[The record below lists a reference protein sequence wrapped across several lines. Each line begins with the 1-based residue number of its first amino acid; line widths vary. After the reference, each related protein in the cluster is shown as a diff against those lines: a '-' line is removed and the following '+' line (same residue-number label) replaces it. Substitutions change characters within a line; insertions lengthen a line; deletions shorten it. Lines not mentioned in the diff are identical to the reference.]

1 MQQLLSAGIDW
12 MREFP
17 ALVGPFI
24 GWLKEWQFLVGSLI
38 AIFAAGLAVNAIN
51 RHIREQ
57 RAELDAWRLR
67 RVRASRAGMPE
78 DLHAICAYARR
89 SADLGREAAQIISAD
104 EEGRQRMR
112 QTKLRCPSL
121 PLYVL
126 SNLKA
131 LVENLDN
138 NLGEQV
144 ADLVKCYYTQHAR
157 LVGALENLNRSSV
170 STITVSKAIN
180 LNPVF
185 KDTLELYLRTKGMMQ
200 FARGKTENIADV
212 FDTSEVLSALK
223 ALNMDPVL
231 SPEAR
236 EYCLRFLS
244 NEKAN
249 VRL

>member
-1 MQQLLSAGIDW
+1 MNAAFGNDLVNHHTYVLAGDGCLMEGICQ
-12 MREFP
+12 E
-17 ALVGPFI
+17 AITLAGH
-24 GWLKEWQFLVGSLI
+24 LKLNKLI
-38 AIFAAGLAVNAIN
+38 VFWDNN
-51 RHIREQ
+51 NN
-57 RAELDAWRLR
+57 
-67 RVRASRAGMPE
+67 
-78 DLHAICAYARR
+78 CAYARR
-89 SADLGREAAQIISAD
+89 SADVGREAAQIISAD

-212 FDTSEVLSALK
+212 FDTSEVLNALRV
-223 ALNMDPVL
+223 LNIDPVI

-236 EYCLRFLS
+236 EYCLRFLAD
-244 NEKAN
+244 EKAEI
-249 VRL
+249 RG